1 MNQTIA
7 PGRPGGLSLSGL
19 RPADEELVRRSRAG
33 EEEAFTLLVRRHQH
47 QAFGM
52 ALRLLRD
59 RWDADDVTQDAFVRA
74 FQNLHR
80 FNGDSTFGTWLGRI
94 VLNRSL
100 DALRR
105 RQRVTGRLIEATGR
119 APGILEAA
127 ATVSDPASR
136 PDGEAERLQLAE
148 GFTRLLAT
156 LSAQQRVVFTLRHL
170 EHRPTRE
177 VARLTGLNEGSVKT
191 HLLRAIRKLRAGLK
205 PFR

>member
-1 MNQTIA
+1 M
-7 PGRPGGLSLSGL
+7 
-19 RPADEELVRRSRAG
+19 RPADEELVCRARAG
-33 EEEAFTLLVRRHQH
+33 DEEAFTLLVRRHQR

-59 RWDADDVTQDAFVRA
+59 RWDADDVTQEAFVRA

-105 RQRVTGRLIEATGR
+105 RRGSGGPAGGSGGSAEGPDRVPGVREATAIVR
-119 APGILEAA
+119 
-127 ATVSDPASR
+127 DPASR

-148 GFTRLLAT
+148 GFARLLAT
-156 LSAQQRVVFTLRHL
+156 LSPQQRVVFTLRHL
-170 EHRPTRE
+170 ERRPTRE

-191 HLLRAIRKLRAGLK
+191 HLFRAIRKLRAGLE